1 MASPNIQFD
10 AIPVTIRKPGKYFEF
25 TTRLAVRT
33 LPGNP
38 QSLLIIAQQTG
49 TEPCEPRRIFDADT
63 AGLLF
68 GFGSQVHSM
77 VLAAMHANPYLDL
90 TVLPLV
96 DPTDGLAAIGVVT
109 PSGEAQS
116 SGVVSITIAGETISI
131 ALTKDNTPSDC
142 AVTLAQAINLVE
154 TLPVIASVTESGVLT
169 LTAKNKGTC
178 GNAITVFVQSSVP
191 GMKCTLTPMAG
202 GEGEPDFQAALAKVF
217 SGDYTIYCVG
227 TTQLDHLKALRD
239 HLESM
244 GAPLEQRGAIG
255 VYASTG
261 TLESA
266 ITLATSINS
275 GRLTGAVLSGTP
287 SLSCELAASYA
298 AMIASEEDPARPL
311 NGLILKGIVPSPISQ
326 RLSRT
331 QQEAALRG
339 GVTPLEVAAGEVVS
353 IVRAI
358 STYTKNSEGAP
369 DSALL
374 DITTIRT
381 LDYVRKAIRERMSLR
396 FPREKLSTRTLPKV
410 RSEVLDVLR
419 KMEEL
424 EILEEVANNAEGVI
438 VERDIEDPNR
448 LNARIPANVVNGL
461 HIFAGRIDLLL

>member
-68 GFGSQVHSM
+68 GFGSQIHSM

-227 TTQLDHLKALRD
+227 TTQLDHLKVLRD

-275 GRLTGAVLSGTP
+275 GRLTGAVLTGTP
-287 SLSCELAASYA
+287 SLSCEVAASYA

>member
-68 GFGSQVHSM
+68 GFGSQIHSM

-448 LNARIPANVVNGL
+448 LNARIPADVVNGL

>member
-68 GFGSQVHSM
+68 GFGSQIHSM

-287 SLSCELAASYA
+287 SLSCEVAASYA

>member
-10 AIPVTIRKPGKYFEF
+10 TIPVSIRKPGKYFEF
-25 TTRLAVRT
+25 NTRLAVRT

-68 GFGSQVHSM
+68 GFGSQIHSM
-77 VLAAMHANPYLDL
+77 VLTAMHANPYLEL
-90 TVLPLV
+90 TVLPLA
-96 DPTDGLAAIGVVT
+96 DPESGLPATAVVT

-116 SGVVSITIAGETISI
+116 AGVVSITIAGKTVSI
-131 ALTKDNTPSDC
+131 ALAKDDTPSEC
-142 AVTLAQAINLVE
+142 AVTLAQAVNLIE
-154 TLPVIASVTESGVLT
+154 ELPVVASVTESGVLT
-169 LTAKNKGTC
+169 LTAKHKGTC
-178 GNAITVFVQSSVP
+178 GNGITVSVQSSVP
-191 GMKCTLTPMAG
+191 GMKCTLTPMQG
-202 GEGEPDFQAALAKVF
+202 GQGEPDFQAALAKVF
-217 SGDYTIYCVG
+217 SGDYAIYCVG
-227 TTQLDHLKALRD
+227 TTQPEHLKALSD

-255 VYASTG
+255 VYALTG
-261 TLESA
+261 TLEDA
-266 ITLATSINS
+266 ITLATATNS
-275 GRLTGAVLSGTP
+275 GRLTGAVLPGSP
-287 SLSCELAASYA
+287 SLSYEVAASYA
-298 AMIASEEDPARPL
+298 AIIASEEDPARPL
-311 NGLILKGIVPSPISQ
+311 NGLTLKGISPSPISH

-331 QQEAALRG
+331 QQEAALKN
-339 GVTPLEVAAGEVVS
+339 GVTPLEVGAGEAVS

-358 STYTKNSEGAP
+358 STYTKNSEGSP

-424 EILEEVANNAEGVI
+424 EILEEVASNAEGVI

-448 LNARIPANVVNGL
+448 LNARIPADVVNGL
-461 HIFAGRIDLLL
+461 HIFAGKIDLIL